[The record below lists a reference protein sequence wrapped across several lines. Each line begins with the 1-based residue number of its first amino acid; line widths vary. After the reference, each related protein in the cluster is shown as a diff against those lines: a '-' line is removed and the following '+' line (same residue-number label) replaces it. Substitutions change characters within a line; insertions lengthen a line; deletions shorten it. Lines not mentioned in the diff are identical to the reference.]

1 VSVTLLALYRR
12 PEGGDHALATF
23 RQRYGQEHLPL
34 IRRVPG
40 LRSVHVARIDR
51 RLMGED
57 DLVLVARMIFDDHAA
72 LDAGLASDEMRV
84 AGRNLREIAPGIV
97 ELFVTEPDAEMGS
110 SAAELP
116 GDDAGPARG

>member
-1 VSVTLLALYRR
+1 MSVTLLALYRR
-12 PEGGDHALATF
+12 PEGGDEALTTF
-23 RQRYGQEHLPL
+23 RRRYGAEHLPL

-40 LRSVHVARIDR
+40 LRSVHVARIER

-57 DLVLVARMIFDDHAA
+57 DLVLVARMIFDDRAA

-84 AGRNLREIAPGIV
+84 AGRNLREVAPGIV

-110 SAAELP
+110 SAAELL
-116 GDDAGPARG
+116 GDDAGPGRA